1 MISMKK
7 STGDRSVDQVLFD
20 IMEKK
25 HNISSKITDIIKESS
40 VDCIQHT
47 RDDIQLNEKCLRFSK
62 KLTEEEAHF
71 PGITSSELNEIDQ
84 KQFKS
89 NFTFFIEPDIYVVIA
104 KRDSIDLFIYYR
116 VQDIVGE
123 IDIRYIRENGI
134 RICDYEP
141 FRQKLIMYE
150 KKDHPLNKQLGV
162 QFSIFQSIYHVP
174 DYIVQ
179 NKIEKSIF
187 PHYEEIVERDNL
199 EAYIIKYNITERLF
213 YSPVS
218 PSPLI
223 KLYDYMNYKA
233 NDYSIEGN
241 ESLILR
247 NQRLFRTKLL
257 Q

>member
-1 MISMKK
+1 MQHILGIILVHLDYFPVHQK
-7 STGDRSVDQVLFD
+7 F
-20 IMEKK
+20 
-25 HNISSKITDIIKESS
+25 KITDIIKESS

-71 PGITSSELNEIDQ
+71 PGITSSQLNEIDQ

-104 KRDSIDLFIYYR
+104 KRDSTDLFIYYR
-116 VQDIVGE
+116 VQDIVGDV
-123 IDIRYIRENGI
+123 DIRYIRENGI

-141 FRQKLIMYE
+141 FRQKMIMYE

-179 NKIEKSIF
+179 SKIEKSIF
-187 PHYEEIVERDNL
+187 PHYEEIVEKDNL

-218 PSPLI
+218 SSSLI
-223 KLYDYMNYKA
+223 KLYDYMNYKT
-233 NDYSIEGN
+233 NDYSIEGS

-247 NQRLFRTKLL
+247 NQKLFRTKLL

>member
-1 MISMKK
+1 MTTGLDMKL
-7 STGDRSVDQVLFD
+7 V
-20 IMEKK
+20 
-25 HNISSKITDIIKESS
+25 NSK
-40 VDCIQHT
+40 
-47 RDDIQLNEKCLRFSK
+47 
-62 KLTEEEAHF
+62 
-71 PGITSSELNEIDQ
+71 
-84 KQFKS
+84 
-89 NFTFFIEPDIYVVIA
+89 
-104 KRDSIDLFIYYR
+104 
-116 VQDIVGE
+116 
-123 IDIRYIRENGI
+123 YI
-134 RICDYEP
+134 
-141 FRQKLIMYE
+141 
-150 KKDHPLNKQLGV
+150 
-162 QFSIFQSIYHVP
+162 
-174 DYIVQ
+174 

-223 KLYDYMNYKA
+223 KLYDYMNYQA